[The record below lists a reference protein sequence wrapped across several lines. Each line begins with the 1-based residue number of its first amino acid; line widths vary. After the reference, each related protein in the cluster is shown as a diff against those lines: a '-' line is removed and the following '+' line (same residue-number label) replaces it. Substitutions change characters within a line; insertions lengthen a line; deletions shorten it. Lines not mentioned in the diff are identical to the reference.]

1 MKSIFLFFLTSLFS
15 TTFAQFHPAAL
26 DSVMVFVKGGNFQ
39 MGSKEGKSDE
49 QPVHTVKLH
58 DFYIGK
64 HEVTQSLWEQV
75 MGNIQ
80 DMKSDCAGCPVY
92 DVSWT
97 TIQSFLSRL
106 NQLTGRLYRLPTEAE
121 WEYVAAGGN
130 ESNGYKYS
138 GSNNLDEVAWYE
150 PNAGM
155 KTHPVGL
162 KKPNELGIYDMSGNV
177 WEICSDWYQKSFYK
191 KSPVENPVCTDQSSY
206 RVSRGGSWRSP
217 EQRCQVRARNKDIR
231 DHHIGNG
238 GFRLVMEIGKDP
250 QEKAD

>member
-1 MKSIFLFFLTSLFS
+1 
-15 TTFAQFHPAAL
+15 
-26 DSVMVFVKGGNFQ
+26 
-39 MGSKEGKSDE
+39 
-49 QPVHTVKLH
+49 
-58 DFYIGK
+58 
-64 HEVTQSLWEQV
+64 
-75 MGNIQ
+75 
-80 DMKSDCAGCPVY
+80 
-92 DVSWT
+92 
-97 TIQSFLSRL
+97 
-106 NQLTGRLYRLPTEAE
+106 
-121 WEYVAAGGN
+121 
-130 ESNGYKYS
+130 
-138 GSNNLDEVAWYE
+138 
-150 PNAGM
+150 M